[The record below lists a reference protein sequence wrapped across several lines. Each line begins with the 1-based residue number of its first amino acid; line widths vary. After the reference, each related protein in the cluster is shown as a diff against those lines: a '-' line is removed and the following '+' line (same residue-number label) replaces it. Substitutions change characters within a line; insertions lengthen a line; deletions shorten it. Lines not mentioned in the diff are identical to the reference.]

1 MQGNELNS
9 KIRAL
14 LNSALM
20 DINGA
25 DYDDALASLKA
36 AESLDPQNPEA
47 LYNLG
52 ITYCR
57 MGLFHTAV
65 AYFEK
70 LLNLPFTSVDVLST
84 IKLLAFSLIRIADYP
99 LALERIEGGRRMSPD
114 DTTLLAIE
122 GYCLEKTG
130 RASDALR
137 TYRLILDIN
146 PVNANAMNSI
156 AWLLAESGGNL
167 DEAMVFASKALRIR
181 PESPAYIDT
190 MGCILLRKGDTAS
203 AARFL
208 RKALDLQPDS
218 EEIRS
223 HLEELFR
230 TGS

>member
-14 LNSALM
+14 LNSALT
-20 DINGA
+20 DINDA
-25 DYDDALASLKA
+25 DYDAALASLKA
-36 AESLDPQNPEA
+36 TEALDPQNPEA

-52 ITYCR
+52 VTYCR

-84 IKLLAFSLIRIADYP
+84 IKLLAFSLIRIADYS
-99 LALERIEGGRRMSPD
+99 LALDRIESGRRMSPD
-114 DTTLLAIE
+114 DTTLLSVE

-130 RASDALR
+130 RMSEALQ
-137 TYRLILDIN
+137 TYRLILDID

-156 AWLLAESGGNL
+156 AWMLAESGENL
-167 DEAMVFASKALRIR
+167 DEAMVLASKALRIR
-181 PESPAYIDT
+181 PENPAYLDT
-190 MGCILLRKGDTAS
+190 MGCILMRKGDTAS
-203 AARFL
+203 ATRFL
-208 RKALDLQPDS
+208 RRALDLQPDS

-223 HLEELFR
+223 HLEEHSR
-230 TGS
+230 GGD

>member
-1 MQGNELNS
+1 MEGNELNS

-20 DINGA
+20 GINDA
-25 DYDDALASLKA
+25 DYDSALASLKA
-36 AESLDPQNPEA
+36 SEALDPQNPEA

-52 ITYCR
+52 VTYCR
-57 MGLFHTAV
+57 MGLFHTAIS
-65 AYFEK
+65 YFEK

-84 IKLLAFSLIRIADYP
+84 IKLLAFSLIRIADYS
-99 LALERIEGGRRMSPD
+99 LALERIETGRRMSPD
-114 DTTLLAIE
+114 DTTLLSVE
-122 GYCLEKTG
+122 GYCLEKTE
-130 RASDALR
+130 RMSEALR
-137 TYRLILDIN
+137 TYRLILDID

-156 AWLLAESGGNL
+156 AWLLTESGGNL
-167 DEAMVFASKALRIR
+167 DEAMVLASKALRIR
-181 PESPAYIDT
+181 PESPAYLDT

-230 TGS
+230 DNA